1 MEINLPK
8 RLLIFASGSGSNA
21 ENLIHFF
28 RELENSIIA
37 EVVGI
42 ICNNSQAGVIQRAER
57 LDIPCH
63 IISNEQWQNKE
74 FMIELVVKTSP
85 HLIILAGFLKKF
97 PVELINIVNGNV
109 INLHPALLPKFGG
122 KGMYGMNVH
131 KAVIEH
137 KEKETG
143 ITIHWVNEHYDEG
156 NIIQQFSFTVT
167 KEDTPETISHK
178 IHDLEYAHFP
188 EVVKQLL
195 LERS

>member
-167 KEDTPETISHK
+167 KEDTPETIAHK

-195 LERS
+195 LKRS

>member
-131 KAVIEH
+131 KAVIEY

-167 KEDTPETISHK
+167 IEDTPETIAHK